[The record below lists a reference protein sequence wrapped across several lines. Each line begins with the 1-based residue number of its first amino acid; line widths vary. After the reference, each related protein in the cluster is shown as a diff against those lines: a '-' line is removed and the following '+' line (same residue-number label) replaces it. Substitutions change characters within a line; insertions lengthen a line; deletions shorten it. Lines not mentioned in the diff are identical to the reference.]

1 MFSTP
6 GPQRVSCLALA
17 LVLIGACSA
26 PGEQAS
32 STTPP
37 STGPTQT
44 TSSPAPTQTTQA
56 PVRDVRFDADRALR
70 AVHLLAGRIGP
81 REATSDAFDRA
92 ATVVARRF
100 ESLGYDVSEPTF
112 TVPAGVSWGVP
123 VPEGRTRNVVAAP
136 ETLEQGD
143 RYLLVGAH
151 LDTVPQAPGAEDNAS
166 GVATLLEL
174 ARVASHEQTRLPV
187 VFVAFGAE
195 EPRGEGDDWHHFGSR
210 SFVSRMSGA
219 DRRSL
224 ATMVSLDRVG
234 VGYAVPVCDGGVT
247 DAAVAGDLRR
257 AGRNADVP
265 VTSCGVN
272 QSSDHWSFER
282 AGLPAARVGS
292 TAYPQYHSAADRPPV
307 VDRGQLRR
315 VGMLMWKYLTQQ

>member
-1 MFSTP
+1 MP
-6 GPQRVSCLALA
+6 
-17 LVLIGACSA
+17 
-26 PGEQAS
+26 
-32 STTPP
+32 
-37 STGPTQT
+37 T
-44 TSSPAPTQTTQA
+44 TSSPAPAQTTQA
-56 PVRDVRFDADRALR
+56 PARDVRFDADRALR
-70 AVHLLAGRIGP
+70 TVRLLAGGIGA
-81 REATSDAFDRA
+81 REATSDAFARA

-100 ESLGYDVSEPTF
+100 ESLGYEVSEPTF

-123 VPEGRTRNVVAAP
+123 VPEGRTRNVVATP
-136 ETLEQGD
+136 ETLARGD

-174 ARVASHEQTRLPV
+174 ARLASLEPTRLPV

-224 ATMVSLDRVG
+224 AAMVSLDRVG
-234 VGYAVPVCDGGVT
+234 VGHAVPVCDGGVS
-247 DAAVAGDLRR
+247 DAVVASGLRG
-257 AGRNADVP
+257 AGRDADVP

-282 AGLPAARVGS
+282 ADLPAARVGS
-292 TAYPQYHSAADRPPV
+292 TAYPQYHSVADRPTV
-307 VDRGQLRR
+307 VNRAQLRR
-315 VGMLMWKYLTQQ
+315 VGLLMWKYLTQQ

>member
-6 GPQRVSCLALA
+6 VPQRVSGLALA
-17 LVLIGACSA
+17 LVLIGACST
-26 PGEQAS
+26 PGGGATPTPQS
-32 STTPP
+32 SSSPMP
-37 STGPTQT
+37 T
-44 TSSPAPTQTTQA
+44 TSSPAPAQTTQA
-56 PVRDVRFDADRALR
+56 PARDVRFDADRALR
-70 AVHLLAGRIGP
+70 TVHLLAGRIGP
-81 REATSDAFDRA
+81 REATSDAFARA
-92 ATVVARRF
+92 ATVFARRF
-100 ESLGYDVSEPTF
+100 ESLGYEVSEPTF

-123 VPEGRTRNVVAAP
+123 VPEGRTRNVVATP
-136 ETLEQGD
+136 ETLARGD

-174 ARVASHEQTRLPV
+174 ARLASLEPTRLPV

-210 SFVSRMSGA
+210 SFVSRMSGS

-224 ATMVSLDRVG
+224 AAMVSLDRVG
-234 VGYAVPVCDGGVT
+234 VGHAVPVCDGGVS
-247 DAAVAGDLRR
+247 DAVVASGLRG
-257 AGRNADVP
+257 AGRDADVP

-282 AGLPAARVGS
+282 ADLPAARVGS
-292 TAYPQYHSAADRPPV
+292 TAYPQYHSAADRPTV
-307 VDRGQLRR
+307 VNPAQLRR
-315 VGMLMWKYLTQQ
+315 VGLLMWQYLTQQ